1 MSKDEARKQERAAE
15 AERRRKLWG
24 EFTPR
29 VVPVAVAAALSSG
42 RGELAKIAANQ
53 IVEGT
58 LVLDAQQQ
66 ADLVLLIGEFIEHDR
81 AIRADLDH
89 IHEEA
94 EDVQRSIHGAL
105 GRLTRAVDPT
115 ATPDEDDE
123 F

>member
-1 MSKDEARKQERAAE
+1 
-15 AERRRKLWG
+15 
-24 EFTPR
+24 
-29 VVPVAVAAALSSG
+29 VAAALSSG